1 MDYPHKLTINEIPVP
16 AGYIQV
22 SIESDIGPHKTTKE
36 FYSTPE
42 EFLAF
47 WKPMVDYYES
57 VKNATSAKN

>member
-1 MDYPHKLTINEIPVP
+1 MEYPHKLTINEIPVP

-22 SIESDIGPHKTTKE
+22 CIQSDIGPHKTKKE

-42 EFLAF
+42 EFLSF
-47 WKPMVDYYES
+47 WQPLVTYYES